1 MGLGL
6 AAARRA
12 CLRACELRG
21 ARLLAWLSQQR
32 PEARAAGGLAGKLA
46 RKRAPPLRKRA
57 PPLRA
62 PPPRQAAALLAQ
74 MRGQCHEVLAEA
86 ATVRAFVLLTAWLLT
101 A

>member
-46 RKRAPPLRKRA
+46 RKRAAALRKRA
-57 PPLRA
+57 PTLRA
-62 PPPRQAAALLAQ
+62 APRQAAAVLAQ

-86 ATVRAFVLLTAWLLT
+86 ATVRAFALLTAWLL
-101 A
+101 AA